1 MGFFVKDTEFFGL
14 DIGSTAI
21 RLVQLRRGGEH
32 PALVAY
38 GSIPVPLNLTTSD
51 SKMDQDKIAELIKQ
65 LVRENHVTLKNVVA
79 GLSSSKV
86 FATVIT
92 TPKLDNA
99 QLAKAIRYQAE
110 QYVPMALDQVKLDWA
125 VIDQTKDGKQLEV
138 LLVAVPFSVIDK
150 YVSILEKAG
159 LDPLALEANATA
171 VARSLVPAGPKAVA
185 MLDLGSLDS
194 DISIVWNNAPRLVRS
209 VNVGGLTFVKSVAE
223 NLGLDEV
230 QANQFTYKFGLTQSK
245 LEGQV
250 FKAIKPTLET
260 LVSEIE
266 KSVKYFTGR
275 YPDVKIEKLVVT
287 GSASSLPELGPF
299 LANST
304 GLPVEFG
311 NAWINVSYPAGLQD
325 KLLALSSEYAAA
337 VGLAGRWYIGGGA

>member
-1 MGFFVKDTEFFGL
+1 MGLFVKEVDFFGL

-21 RLVQLRRGGEH
+21 RLVQLRPGSEH

-38 GSIPVPLNLTTSD
+38 GALPVPGNITSSD
-51 SKMDQDKIAELIKQ
+51 SQMDHDKIAELIAQ
-65 LVRENHVTLKNVVA
+65 LVRENQVPLKDVVV
-79 GLSSSKV
+79 GLSANKI

-92 TPKLDNA
+92 TPKLENA

-110 QYVPMALDQVKLDWA
+110 QYIPMALDQVKLDWT
-125 VIDQTKDGKQLEV
+125 VVDQSPDGKSLEV
-138 LLVAVPFSVIDK
+138 LLVAAPNSAIDK

-159 LDPLALEANATA
+159 LEPLALEANATA
-171 VARSLVPAGPKAVA
+171 VARAFHSMGSSAMAVV
-185 MLDLGSLDS
+185 DFGSLDS
-194 DISIVWNNAPRLVRS
+194 DISIVWNNAPRLIRS
-209 VNVGGLTFVKSVAE
+209 VPIGGLTMVKSVAQ

-230 QANQFTYKFGLTQSK
+230 QAAQFTYKFGLTQSK

-250 FKAIKPTLET
+250 FKALKPTLDT
-260 LVSEIE
+260 LVSEIQ

-275 YPDVKIEKLVVT
+275 YPEVKLEKLVITV
-287 GSASSLPELGPF
+287 AAAILPELGLY

-311 NAWINVSYPAGLQD
+311 NAWSNVSYPSGLQD
-325 KLLALSSEYAAA
+325 KLMSLSTEYAAA
-337 VGLAGRWYIGGGA
+337 VGLAGRGYMG

>member
-1 MGFFVKDTEFFGL
+1 MGLFVKETDFFGL

-21 RLVQLRRGGEH
+21 RLVQLRRGGSH

-38 GSIPVPLNLTTSD
+38 GALPAPGNVTTSD
-51 SKMDQDKIAELIKQ
+51 SKMDQDKVAELIRQ
-65 LVRENHVTLKNVVA
+65 LVRENKTSAKNVVV
-79 GLSSSKV
+79 GLPSNKV

-110 QYVPMALDQVKLDWA
+110 QYIPMAIDQVKLDWA
-125 VIDQTKDGKQLEV
+125 VVDQSKDGKNLEV
-138 LLVAVPFSVIDK
+138 LLVAAPNSVIEK
-150 YVSILEKAG
+150 YVYTIEKAG
-159 LDPLALEANATA
+159 LEPLALEANAIA
-171 VARSLVPAGPKAVA
+171 AARALVPAGNLAVA
-185 MLDLGSLDS
+185 LLDLGSLDS
-194 DISIVWNNAPRLVRS
+194 DISIVWNNSPRLIRSVSVGSATLVRS
-209 VNVGGLTFVKSVAE
+209 VAQ

-250 FKAIKPTLET
+250 YKTLKPTLDS
-260 LVSEIE
+260 LVSEID
-266 KSVKYFTGR
+266 KSAKFFTGR
-275 YPDVKIEKLVVT
+275 YPDVKLEKLVVT
-287 GSASSLPELGPF
+287 GAAAALPELGPY

-311 NAWINVSYPAGLQD
+311 NAWVNVSYPSGLQE
-325 KLLALSSEYAAA
+325 KLMGLSSEYAAA
-337 VGLAGRWYIGGGA
+337 VGLAGRGYIQ

>member
-1 MGFFVKDTEFFGL
+1 MGLFVKDTEFFGL

-21 RLVQLRRGGEH
+21 RLVQLRRGGVH

-38 GSIPVPLNLTTSD
+38 GAVPVPANLTASD
-51 SKMDQDKIAELIKQ
+51 SKIDQDKISELVRQ
-65 LVRENHVTLKNVVA
+65 LVRENHVSLKNVVV
-79 GLSSSKV
+79 GLPSNKV

-110 QYVPMALDQVKLDWA
+110 QYIPMALDQVKLDWA
-125 VIDQTKDGKQLEV
+125 VVDQSKDGKQLEV
-138 LLVAVPFSVIDK
+138 LLLAAPNSAIDK

-171 VARSLVPAGPKAVA
+171 VARALMPTNNLAVA
-185 MLDLGSLDS
+185 MVDFGALDS
-194 DISIVWNNAPRLVRS
+194 DISIILNNAPRLIRS
-209 VNVGGLTFVKSVAE
+209 VSVGGLTLVRAVAQ

-230 QANQFTYKFGLTQSK
+230 QATQFTYKFGLTQSK

-250 FKAIKPTLET
+250 FKAIKPTLDNM
-260 LVSEIE
+260 VSEVE

-275 YPDVKIEKLVVT
+275 YPDVKLEKLIVT
-287 GSASSLPELGPF
+287 GSASALPELGPF
-299 LANST
+299 LANSS

-311 NAWINVSYPAGLQD
+311 NAWVNVSYPSGLQE
-325 KLLALSSEYAAA
+325 KLMGMSSEYAAA
-337 VGLAGRWYIGGGA
+337 VGLAGRGYMA